1 MIDSHAHIYSKE
13 FDTDRDEMLV
23 RAKAQGVTKIFMPA
37 IDSETHP
44 AMLDAASK
52 YPDFCLSM
60 IGLHPCS
67 VKENFLEE
75 IDVIKELLK
84 QHKFYGIGET
94 GIDLYWDKTFV
105 SQQKEALIIQ
115 AELALEYNLP
125 LILHTRNATQET
137 IDVIKTYQGT
147 GLKGIFHC
155 FGGTVEEAVQIID
168 LGFLLGIGGVASF
181 KNGGLQQVLPH
192 CSLENI
198 VLETD
203 APYLAPTPYRGKR
216 NEPAY
221 LTQIVECIAS
231 IMQKEKTEVLDATS
245 KNAEQLFLTK

>member
-1 MIDSHAHIYSKE
+1 MIDSHAHIYTKE
-13 FDTDRDEMLV
+13 FDADRDEMLA
-23 RAKAQGVTKIFMPA
+23 RAKSQGVTKIFMPA

-44 AMLDAASK
+44 AMLDAANN
-52 YPDFCLSM
+52 YPDFCFPM

-67 VKENFLEE
+67 VKENFVEE
-75 IDVIKELLK
+75 INIIKELLK
-84 QHKFYGIGET
+84 QYKFYGIGET

-105 SQQKEALIIQ
+105 AQQKEALTIQ

-125 LILHTRNATQET
+125 LILHTRNATQDT
-137 IDVIKTYQGT
+137 IDVIKTYKGS

-155 FGGTVEEAVQIID
+155 FGGTVEEATQIID

-192 CSLENI
+192 CDIGNI

-231 IMQKEKTEVLDATS
+231 IMQIEKS
-245 KNAEQLFLTK
+245 KVIETTTRNAEQVF